1 MDEPVVQ
8 DLVIDAGNE
17 EVPMRPPRIA
27 QEVRDAIE
35 ARYIVGSEPAS
46 VLPSERRLA
55 EEFGV
60 ARATVRAALA
70 MLREQQQ
77 IRSGGGGPA
86 MVVDP
91 RLTKAPRLTSFTQDA
106 LARGW
111 QPSSR
116 VLEAA
121 EESADVTVA
130 RDLGITP
137 GAGVLR
143 IRRLRLADRSPMAI
157 EEVWLSEELFPGLLD
172 EDLDGSLYEQLES
185 RYGVT
190 VYRHD
195 RRISAIS
202 VDEAHAGLLEIPV
215 GAAALFATQIG
226 FDRRGRRVELG
237 RSIYRGDRFDFTT
250 VTFAAGRPAAAGAGP
265 RPRSARRGAT
275 DSRPLAEGAR

>member
-1 MDEPVVQ
+1 
-8 DLVIDAGNE
+8 
-17 EVPMRPPRIA
+17 MRPARIA

-35 ARYIVGSEPAS
+35 ARYIAGSEPSTA
-46 VLPSERRLA
+46 LPSERRLA

-91 RLTKAPRLTSFTQDA
+91 RLTKAPRLSSFTEDA

-111 QPSSR
+111 HPSSR
-116 VLEAA
+116 VLEAV
-121 EESADVTVA
+121 EERADVTVA
-130 RDLGITP
+130 RDLGIMP
-137 GAGVLR
+137 GAEVVR

-157 EEVWLSEELFPGLLD
+157 EEVWLSEQDVPGLLD
-172 EDLDGSLYEQLES
+172 EKLDGSLYELLEM
-185 RYGVT
+185 RYGVV

-202 VDEAHAGLLEIPV
+202 VDAAHAELLDIPV

-226 FDRRGRRVELG
+226 FDRRGRRLELG

-250 VTFAAGRPAAAGAGP
+250 VTFAAGQQRPTAAGAAV
-265 RPRSARRGAT
+265 RESSRRSA
-275 DSRPLAEGAR
+275 SRSRALVEDAR

>member
-1 MDEPVVQ
+1 
-8 DLVIDAGNE
+8 
-17 EVPMRPPRIA
+17 MRPARIA

-35 ARYIVGSEPAS
+35 ARYIAGSEPSS

-91 RLTKAPRLTSFTQDA
+91 RLTKAPRLSSFTQDA

-116 VLEAA
+116 VLEVEKEA
-121 EESADVTVA
+121 ADVTVA
-130 RDLGITP
+130 RDLGISP
-137 GAGVLR
+137 GTGVVR
-143 IRRLRLADRSPMAI
+143 IQRLRLADHSPMAI
-157 EEVWLSEELFPGLLD
+157 EEVWLSEDLFPGLVS
-172 EDLDGSLYEQLES
+172 EDLNGSLYELLES
-185 RYGVT
+185 RYGVA

-195 RRISAIS
+195 RRISATS
-202 VDEAHAGLLEIPV
+202 VDAVHAELLEIPV

-226 FDRRGRRVELG
+226 FDRRGRRLELG

-250 VTFAAGRPAAAGAGP
+250 VTFAAGRQDRGSSTSRYRDTARRAAMEP
-265 RPRSARRGAT
+265 RPVT
-275 DSRPLAEGAR
+275 EGAR

>member
-1 MDEPVVQ
+1 
-8 DLVIDAGNE
+8 
-17 EVPMRPPRIA
+17 MRPARIA
-27 QEVRDAIE
+27 HEVRDAIE

-55 EEFGV
+55 EELGV

-77 IRSGGGGPA
+77 IRSGGGGPS

-91 RLTKAPRLTSFTQDA
+91 RLTKAPRLSSFTQDA

-116 VLEAA
+116 VLEAV
-121 EESADVTVA
+121 EETADVTVA

-137 GAGVLR
+137 GAGVIR

-157 EEVWLSEELFPGLLD
+157 EEVWLSEELFPGLLS
-172 EDLDGSLYEQLES
+172 EDLDGSLYERLET
-185 RYGVT
+185 RFGVT

-202 VDEAHAGLLEIPV
+202 VDVAHAELLDIPL

-226 FDRRGRRVELG
+226 FDWRGRRLELG

-250 VTFAAGRPAAAGAGP
+250 VTFAAGRQDPATA
-265 RPRSARRGAT
+265 SARQRDAVRRAAK
-275 DSRPLAEGAR
+275 DSRTLIKGAR